1 MTARI
6 RRVLE
11 VEISVRSVFDA
22 PTIASLARE
31 VENARTLGHKALAP
45 ILQRRER
52 AVAEA
57 SREDLLTKL
66 GNLSQAELDSVLQ
79 HVMGRKKTAVEDVAE
94 AGE

>member
-31 VENARTLGHKALAP
+31 VENARTLGHKALTPALHRP
-45 ILQRRER
+45 YPATMDTH
-52 AVAEA
+52 AV
-57 SREDLLTKL
+57 LK
-66 GNLSQAELDSVLQ
+66 QLDSLS
-79 HVMGRKKTAVEDVAE
+79 VEE
-94 AGE
+94 AKRLVTDFLHEKQSGEIRS